1 MTFAG
6 QPLTG
11 ATIDAW
17 EDDEGRDRWTARAL
31 MPFGQQIESGLLEG
45 RTKDGSKVSGEVRV
59 NRQIVGFK
67 ILNFATFDA
76 GDAEHE
82 SIWAGPRFIV
92 PLLGIIFL
100 PFTTLMY
107 VLAYIPGVG
116 LTGWGW
122 FWVILGV
129 FLDMGAY
136 GSSAAMN
143 RRRMPGYSSIN

>member
-1 MTFAG
+1 MGCLFAILAVSFPRLALFFVWLFTPLVYRAFDTF
-6 QPLTG
+6 L
-11 ATIDAW
+11 
-17 EDDEGRDRWTARAL
+17 
-31 MPFGQQIESGLLEG
+31 
-45 RTKDGSKVSGEVRV
+45 
-59 NRQIVGFK
+59 
-67 ILNFATFDA
+67 
-76 GDAEHE
+76 
-82 SIWAGPRFIV
+82 V
-92 PLLGIIFL
+92 PLLGVIFL

-143 RRRMPGYSSIN
+143 RRRMPGYSSI